1 MRVQMRMFL
10 LSLLVP
16 MMLFSAAASGQ
27 AVEIRLED
35 GSRWRGEVGQNVL
48 VAYREQGVVIELT
61 GVLTR
66 AEQLFLVVRGQIAG
80 ELRDKTIFR
89 ADIVRM
95 RSVTEEIR
103 EPERREP
110 VRRGD
115 VREVAP
121 RVTGDDVPRDPSGRE
136 LGVFVLPLEGM
147 VGGPFR
153 HQEIKE
159 LGEYIDR
166 NYGPGQTIV
175 IIIDSNGGLVVES
188 KAINRTIRD
197 LKQRHRVVAWV
208 RKAVSAGCST
218 AMACDEIYFMTEG
231 YAGSVTT
238 VMGIVSVPEDQIV
251 EDIDE
256 FAQMAEENGYSAHIA
271 RAMKLNRYMVS
282 YDKDPVTGEVTFYG
296 DLRGEFILSD
306 DKSNLSFNASNALHS
321 GFSKGTA
328 DTPEQ
333 LAKLLDL
340 PKWHEISD
348 YGRVIAQRWLD
359 LCNRADREVPRL
371 ITRLDYAGMGGDELE
386 RLGRR
391 LNILEQLLRWCDRAT
406 LHVAIMYGV
415 TREVLEPEI
424 EETRRAIARLRRR

>member
-1 MRVQMRMFL
+1 MTMRMFL
-10 LSLLVP
+10 LSLLLPVL
-16 MMLFSAAASGQ
+16 LFSSLAVGQ
-27 AVEIRLED
+27 SVEIRLED
-35 GSRWRGEVGQNVL
+35 GSRWRGEVGQNVA
-48 VAYREQGVVIELT
+48 VVFREQGIDIELVGT
-61 GVLTR
+61 LRR
-66 AEQLFLVVRGQIAG
+66 AEPLFLVVRGLIAG
-80 ELRDKTIFR
+80 ELREKTIFR
-89 ADIVRM
+89 ADVIAM
-95 RSVTEEIR
+95 RTVQEVVEE
-103 EPERREP
+103 PQRREP

-121 RVTGDDVPRDPSGRE
+121 RATGDDVPRDPAGRE

-159 LGEYIDR
+159 LGEYVDR
-166 NYGPGQTIV
+166 NYGPGQIIV

-188 KAINRTIRD
+188 KAINRTIAD

-238 VMGIVSVPEDQIV
+238 VMGIVSVPEEQIV

-256 FAQMAEENGYSAHIA
+256 FARMAEENGYSAHIA
-271 RAMKLNRYMVS
+271 RAMKLNKYMVS
-282 YDKDPVTGEVTFYG
+282 YDKDEMTGEVTFYG
-296 DLRGEFILSD
+296 DLRGKYILSD

-328 DTPEQ
+328 DTPEE

-348 YGRVIAQRWLD
+348 YGRVIAQRWLETTR
-359 LCNRADREVPRL
+359 RADREIPRL
-371 ITRLDYAGMGGDELE
+371 IARLDYAGTGGDQLE
-386 RLGRR
+386 FLGRR
-391 LNILEQLLRWCDRAT
+391 LNTLEQLLRWTDRAP
-406 LHVAIMYGV
+406 LHVGLMYGV
-415 TREVLEPEI
+415 TREAVEPMI
-424 EETRRAIARLRRR
+424 EDTRRSIAALRRR